1 MKRAQDNWNRNP
13 SQIGW
18 RLNFSF
24 ARITVYLLF
33 SDLAT
38 NTYNSH
44 IHKWSPSSSHPF
56 IHAQCVACDNRHN
69 LSPSQTQGTPC
80 VSRSTCLNRFW
91 LFNSI
96 ISHDN
101 KPIKMYVWVES
112 GVSVSVPLPLV
123 IWNGDNGYMLSF
135 HAAYNRTLEFKVCAS
150 RKIDDEWFGSAVN
163 KYLSSLASP
172 LKLLR
177 DSEADSKICFQLTH
191 TKRDEINLR
200 RIQRSTI
207 LTSCAIQFTCPA
219 VY

>member
-1 MKRAQDNWNRNP
+1 MKRAQDNWNRNRNP

-18 RLNFSF
+18 LLNFSF

-38 NTYNSH
+38 NTYNLH
-44 IHKWSPSSSHPF
+44 IHKWSPSLSHPF
-56 IHAQCVACDNRHN
+56 IHAQCVACDNRHT

-80 VSRSTCLNRFW
+80 VSRSTCLNRFL

-123 IWNGDNGYMLSF
+123 VWNGDNGYMPSL
-135 HAAYNRTLEFKVCAS
+135 HAAYNRTPEFVYVCVC
-150 RKIDDEWFGSAVN
+150 RE
-163 KYLSSLASP
+163 
-172 LKLLR
+172 
-177 DSEADSKICFQLTH
+177 
-191 TKRDEINLR
+191 
-200 RIQRSTI
+200 RSTMND
-207 LTSCAIQFTCPA
+207 LVVFVFNKTCLIWRA
-219 VY
+219 HWSFSVIRKRIRKFVFN